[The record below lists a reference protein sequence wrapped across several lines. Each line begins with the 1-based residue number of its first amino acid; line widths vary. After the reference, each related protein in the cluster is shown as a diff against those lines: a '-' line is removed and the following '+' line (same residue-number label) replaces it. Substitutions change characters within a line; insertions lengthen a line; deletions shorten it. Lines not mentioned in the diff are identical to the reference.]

1 MSKVGLPSNYKLL
14 LSTGKTFCLI
24 SPQCSNSCRISTLGN
39 AGKEVNP
46 NTVSWEFCRPRGMD
60 CFAKIQGQKSLLHR
74 GKNAIGV
81 QEVQTLSDHNA
92 CSGQPFPSY
101 ETWGNCRG
109 NRVPCRDPPHTQE
122 GSRRK
127 GSAFWRCGSEDL
139 AGHLTFSGPPQRTDG
154 FL

>member
-1 MSKVGLPSNYKLL
+1 MPHFSPVQQFLQDLYFGQRRERSESQHSQLGVLQTPGHGLLCKN
-14 LSTGKTFCLI
+14 TG
-24 SPQCSNSCRISTLGN
+24 
-39 AGKEVNP
+39 E
-46 NTVSWEFCRPRGMD
+46 
-60 CFAKIQGQKSLLHR
+60 KSLLHR

-92 CSGQPFPSY
+92 CSGQPVPSY

-139 AGHLTFSGPPQRTDG
+139 AGHLTFSGPPQITDG